1 MSFEG
6 YYYIVFST
14 VSMLSFQKENPIP
27 FYLKDTSLS
36 PSQGQVGRSVPRTIV
51 GSEHCQEG
59 FLLLDFWYFQEQENE
74 CLGKGKKIND
84 GFQLVFCVPWASAQ
98 KSILS
103 KRFFIQVIFFQVPKW
118 KKVAQPMKSFF
129 AFSWKLALVCCNF
142 FFTLVMEIG
151 GSSWTN

>member
-6 YYYIVFST
+6 YYFIVSLT
-14 VSMLSFQKENPIP
+14 VSILSFKEENPIP

-36 PSQGQVGRSVPRTIV
+36 SSQGQVGRSVPRTIV

-59 FLLLDFWYFQEQENE
+59 FLLLHFWYFSRA
-74 CLGKGKKIND
+74 GKLMFRKREKSKD

-118 KKVAQPMKSFF
+118 KKSCPANE
-129 AFSWKLALVCCNF
+129 KLFCIFLK
-142 FFTLVMEIG
+142 I
-151 GSSWTN
+151 SSCLLQLLFHFGNGNRG